1 MKKMDDGKLLRIVLW
16 LLLCAVGA
24 YILIKGMSLDKK
36 TLVNM
41 CRDAQEKA
49 IEHTCRESWRR
60 KGSRP
65 RRLWSGS
72 AAKWRNSFRFWG
84 PSRQRRW
91 KRQRRT
97 GRQTRRSWRKIPIF
111 LRQNFWKK
119 TRRQALWGP
128 VRKTQGRG
136 CQSENQQSAENTEA
150 LQDAAKEN
158 AQTADAGDGGQ
169 AEASAAN
176 AIVNPIS
183 LDMFQDFD
191 YVISNFYTID
201 KTTSINSDQLN
212 APALVSED
220 LKMTTGND
228 QPQILVYHSH
238 SQEEFIDSNPGDPST
253 SIVGVGEYLVRLLRD
268 TYGYNVLHV
277 TDTFDIVDGK
287 LDRNKAY
294 NYAQDKISQVL
305 EENPSVEVVIDLH
318 RDGVPDDKHLVTDV
332 NGKPTAKIMFFN
344 GLSRTN
350 QNGDIEYLPNP
361 YIQDNLAFS
370 LQLALQA
377 KQYYPDWLRT
387 IYLRG
392 YRYNLHLRPKA
403 LLVECGA
410 QTNTVEEEMNAM
422 EPLADVL
429 NKVLKGE

>member
-49 IEHTCRESWRR
+49 IEAYLPGILETEGVKTQTPVEWLCSKVEEQLPFLGTIQAKEMEETEKDRETDKKIMEENSDF
-60 KGSRP
+60 
-65 RRLWSGS
+65 LE
-72 AAKWRNSFRFWG
+72 AKLLEEN
-84 PSRQRRW
+84 QE
-91 KRQRRT
+91 
-97 GRQTRRSWRKIPIF
+97 
-111 LRQNFWKK
+111 
-119 TRRQALWGP
+119 AGP
-128 VRKTQGRG
+128 VGSGEENTGG
-136 CQSENQQSAENTEA
+136 VDAQSENQQSAENTEA

-268 TYGYNVLHV
+268 TYGYNVPV
-277 TDTFDIVDGK
+277 SYT
-287 LDRNKAY
+287 
-294 NYAQDKISQVL
+294 
-305 EENPSVEVVIDLH
+305 
-318 RDGVPDDKHLVTDV
+318 HL
-332 NGKPTAKIMFFN
+332 
-344 GLSRTN
+344 
-350 QNGDIEYLPNP
+350 
-361 YIQDNLAFS
+361 
-370 LQLALQA
+370 
-377 KQYYPDWLRT
+377 
-387 IYLRG
+387 
-392 YRYNLHLRPKA
+392 
-403 LLVECGA
+403 
-410 QTNTVEEEMNAM
+410 
-422 EPLADVL
+422 
-429 NKVLKGE
+429 